1 MTPTTSRPNA
11 VIFDLGG
18 VVMGSPLHAIAA
30 YERELGIEAG
40 FVNRQVV
47 ATGASGAWSRL
58 ERGEVALDAFYPLFD
73 AECNAAGNP
82 LSARVMMER
91 IGVAAQPRPRML
103 SAIRT
108 IRARGLRTAALT
120 NNWRGDGTRER
131 DWLRDVFDVVVES
144 AVEGLR
150 KPDPR
155 IYPIALARLGAIA
168 TETVFLDDIGSNLKP
183 ARALGMITIKVY
195 DEMQALR
202 ELAQALGFALGDPV
216 SAPSA

>member
-1 MTPTTSRPNA
+1 MTRPNA

-18 VVMGSPLHAIAA
+18 VVMGSPLHAIAG

-73 AECNAAGNP
+73 AECAAAGGP
-82 LSARVMMER
+82 LSARAMMER
-91 IGVAAQPRPRML
+91 IAVAAQPRPRML
-103 SAIRT
+103 SAIAT
-108 IRARGLRTAALT
+108 IRAHGLRTAALT
-120 NNWRGDGTRER
+120 NNWIGDGTRQR
-131 DWLRDVFDVVVES
+131 NWLGGVFDVIVES

-155 IYPIALARLGAIA
+155 IYPIALARLGAVA
-168 TETVFLDDIGSNLKP
+168 TETVFLDDIGRNLKP
-183 ARALGMITIKVY
+183 ARALGMITIKVD
-195 DEMQALR
+195 DE
-202 ELAQALGFALGDPV
+202 AQALGELSCALGFAVED
-216 SAPSA
+216 AP